1 MKLSWKEFLV
11 IFVLAILAA
20 IVIGGIMIF
29 KKTPTNQLSGNE
41 ILPSPNLTQGESQM
55 KLSSSAF
62 ENNQLIPAKYTC
74 DGENVNPP
82 LVIVDIPEDTQSL
95 VLIVDDPDAP
105 SGAFTHWLVWNIDPQ
120 AKEIAEGSVP
130 QNATQGKNDFG
141 KNGWGGP
148 CPPSGT
154 HHYFFKLYA
163 LDQKLDLSASADKK
177 DLEKAMQ
184 GHILSQ
190 TQLIGLYNRGR

>member
-1 MKLSWKEFLV
+1 MNSSFSKV
-11 IFVLAILAA
+11 I
-20 IVIGGIMIF
+20 IVIILILLAVVVGGIMIF
-29 KKTPTNQLSGNE
+29 KKTPTNQLSGSE
-41 ILPSPNLTQGESQM
+41 ILSSPNLTQGEDKM
-55 KLSSSAF
+55 KLASTAF
-62 ENNQLIPAKYTC
+62 ENNQSIPAKYTC

-105 SGAFTHWLVWNIDPQ
+105 GGTFTHWLVWNIDPQ

-130 QNATQGKNDFG
+130 QNASQGKNDFG

-163 LDQKLDLSASADKK
+163 LDQKIDLPQSANKG

-190 TQLIGLYNRGR
+190 TQLIGLYSRSR